1 MPMEKVVTISMA
13 DSDKA
18 YPYSVT
24 QRVHVI
30 NDKIADV
37 PVVVFHADGAVSAL
51 DKESIA
57 SSRKVGSTGVFDVIQ
72 LLILLHML
80 WAICPAQ
87 VNVSNCRKW
96 ELQSYDIIL

>member
-1 MPMEKVVTISMA
+1 MYRGETDSRLMPMEKVVTISMA

-37 PVVVFHADGAVSAL
+37 PVVVFYADGAVSAL

-57 SSRKVGSTGVFDVIQ
+57 SSRKVGSTGVFDDIQ
-72 LLILLHML
+72 LLMRLSS
-80 WAICPAQ
+80 
-87 VNVSNCRKW
+87 VNGIKPFA
-96 ELQSYDIIL
+96 L